1 MVETIKSQF
10 GNQIFSGLSGF
21 LFLPLLLFPWLPP
34 LDGRTTLLPLVV
46 ASGLLVTSLSL
57 YRKRIPTLLSA
68 FPLLSSLCVLAT
80 SHLPDLYLVQMISW
94 VLLLSA
100 IPLAL
105 CTPAVPKERSPA
117 IFIALTS
124 MYLLLSLSYEALLIP
139 TMVLALE
146 AWLLKEQRQLQEE
159 KEELTHHLDNHQ
171 KKSKVE
177 ETKLLNCSDVGC
189 IISFVFLIFY
199 SFFATG
205 NIASLNSFDPS
216 SIRALVAVFNPFLMG
231 GLLLMKIL
239 LPFLVVSV
247 AFVQLLSLRNLDIS
261 SISGV
266 LQLSSD
272 CLGLVFFSKVTHT
285 GSWLEIGT
293 SLSHF
298 VIVEGSVLA
307 ITLLLQLAK
316 ALHLMVL

>member
-1 MVETIKSQF
+1 M
-10 GNQIFSGLSGF
+10 
-21 LFLPLLLFPWLPP
+21 
-34 LDGRTTLLPLVV
+34 DGRTTFLPLVV

-68 FPLLSSLCVLAT
+68 YPLLSSLCVLAT
-80 SHLPDLYLVQMISW
+80 SRLPDLYLVQMISW

-117 IFIALTS
+117 LFIALTS

-139 TMVLALE
+139 TLVLALE
-146 AWLLKEQRQLQEE
+146 AWLVKEQRQLQEE
-159 KEELTHHLDNHQ
+159 KEELTHHLDSHINHQ
-171 KKSKVE
+171 RKSKAE

-247 AFVQLLSLRNLDIS
+247 AFVQLLSFRNLDIS

-266 LQLSSD
+266 LQLCSD

-316 ALHLMVL
+316 ALHLIVL